1 MAQRDQVSNRSRGL
15 SNREGES
22 NVAHT
27 NTVYWYTVP
36 CTQIAR
42 TQTEKLHKVPS
53 EVHSHNGPR
62 RLGIAQ
68 CDILVYCT
76 QNTNIKDKSLV
87 PGEGGGGL
95 SPHRRALSPPFIAL
109 HQELRARRSHADCAK
124 SFLYQRHCGKS
135 ARRKGER
142 VRTHPCE
149 RRPPRRK
156 GAREGNTL
164 HEQEHN
170 SANYC
175 CLLCG
180 SIKTT
185 PDSVFL
191 HTPRFQLKER
201 HCEATVTI

>member
-1 MAQRDQVSNRSRGL
+1 MLIVARSPPWHGMVWGFPGPRHRMAQRDQVSNRSRGL

-87 PGEGGGGL
+87 PGEGGGDSHRTAGL
-95 SPHRRALSPPFIAL
+95 SRLRLSRYI
-109 HQELRARRSHADCAK
+109 RS
-124 SFLYQRHCGKS
+124 
-135 ARRKGER
+135 
-142 VRTHPCE
+142 CE
-149 RRPPRRK
+149 REGPMPIAQSRFCTNDTAEK
-156 GAREGNTL
+156 AREGRASASGRTPAKEGRRGGRVRAKGTRCMSRNTTRPII
-164 HEQEHN
+164 
-170 SANYC
+170 AAC
-175 CLLCG
+175 CAVL
-180 SIKTT
+180 
-185 PDSVFL
+185 
-191 HTPRFQLKER
+191 
-201 HCEATVTI
+201 